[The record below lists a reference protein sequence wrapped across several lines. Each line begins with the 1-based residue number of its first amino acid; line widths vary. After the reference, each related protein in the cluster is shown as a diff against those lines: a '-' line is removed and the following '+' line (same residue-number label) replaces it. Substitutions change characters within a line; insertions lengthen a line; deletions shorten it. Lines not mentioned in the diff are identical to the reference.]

1 VELKSRVLSRYE
13 NTTSGATSRKK
24 HKVVF
29 ILTAKS
35 ISDEGSRND
44 FHFSLLETNQIRLV
58 QDNHLLDIL
67 TTSSTIKTTH
77 IPRQETI
84 NLDGII
90 HWKPELTTMN
100 IQIQAYTTCSGIR
113 SHKIL

>member
-1 VELKSRVLSRYE
+1 
-13 NTTSGATSRKK
+13 
-24 HKVVF
+24 
-29 ILTAKS
+29 
-35 ISDEGSRND
+35 
-44 FHFSLLETNQIRLV
+44 
-58 QDNHLLDIL
+58 LLDIL
-67 TTSSTIKTTH
+67 MTSSTIKTTH

-100 IQIQAYTTCSGIR
+100 IQLQAYTTCSGIR